1 MTDIDCILTGVIILL
16 LVIVVWK
23 WYDNKTT
30 CDRSDIILQCG
41 CKNGRCRCR
50 GRARVSVMR
59 PGKCPGGK
67 QCICGNTLGNCR
79 CPYSCNCQRKARLI
93 YKRNSGFEGL
103 DGVEGLKNSNQSIM
117 NHITGS
123 GPLPVPGDVINQDYS
138 DATKKMA
145 LENEVGS
152 SHQKWCDSLNF
163 NGLSTGASSCT
174 TLEETGRSYGTA
186 DFVGLT
192 ARKFCKARQM
202 ATPADDAR
210 TTPSQNITEWC
221 NIPLDSLI

>member
-1 MTDIDCILTGVIILL
+1 MPTIDCILTGVIVLL

-23 WYDNKTT
+23 WYDNKTM
-30 CDRSDIILQCG
+30 CSKREIKLNRRGCG
-41 CKNGRCRCR
+41 RF
-50 GRARVSVMR
+50 STMR
-59 PGKCPGGK
+59 PDACPGGK
-67 QCICGNTLGNCR
+67 QCICGCALGNCG
-79 CPYSCNCQRKARLI
+79 CPYGCKCQRKARFL
-93 YKRNSGFEGL
+93 YKRNSGIEGL
-103 DGVEGLKNSNQSIM
+103 EVSENSNQSVM
-117 NHITGS
+117 NNITGS
-123 GPLPVPGDVINQDYS
+123 GPSIVPGDVINQDYN

-145 LENEVGS
+145 LENEVDS
-152 SHQKWCDSLNF
+152 SHQKWCDSLTF

-192 ARKFCKARQM
+192 ARKFCKARQI

-221 NIPLDSLI
+221 NIDMNSLI

>member
-1 MTDIDCILTGVIILL
+1 MTDMDGILTGVIVLL

-30 CDRSDIILQCG
+30 CGQNDIMLK
-41 CKNGRCRCR
+41 CKCENGKCRCR
-50 GRARVSVMR
+50 GRSSVSIMR
-59 PGKCPGGK
+59 PDSCPGGTK
-67 QCICGNTLGNCR
+67 CICECSLGNCK
-79 CPYSCNCQRKARLI
+79 CPYSCNCQKKARFI
-93 YKRNSGFEGL
+93 YNKKSGFEGL
-103 DGVEGLKNSNQSIM
+103 ENPKQSDVKNV
-117 NHITGS
+117 TGS
-123 GPLPVPGDVINQDYS
+123 GPMPVPGDVTNQDYS
-138 DATKKMA
+138 DTTKRMA

-210 TTPSQNITEWC
+210 TTPSQNIEEWC
-221 NIPLDSLI
+221 GIAMDSLI

>member
-1 MTDIDCILTGVIILL
+1 MTDMDDILTGVIVLL

-23 WYDNKTT
+23 WYDNKTM
-30 CDRSDIILQCG
+30 CGQNDITLKCG
-41 CKNGRCRCR
+41 CKNDKCRCR
-50 GRARVSVMR
+50 GRSYVSSIR
-59 PGKCPGGK
+59 PDACPGGDK
-67 QCICGNTLGNCR
+67 CICGCPLGNCG
-79 CPYSCNCQRKARLI
+79 CPYSCNCQKRARAM
-93 YKRNSGFEGL
+93 YNKQSGFEGL
-103 DGVEGLKNSNQSIM
+103 ENPDQSDI
-117 NHITGS
+117 NRVTGS
-123 GPLPVPGDVINQDYS
+123 GPMSVPGDVINQDYS

-145 LENEVGS
+145 LENAVGS

-210 TTPSQNITEWC
+210 TTPSQSIEEWC
-221 NIPLDSLI
+221 GIAMDSLI